1 MKVRQYTVG
10 DFAGLLELQRACFP
24 PPYPEAQLWS
34 FVQIQSHVQ
43 HFPQGALCVEEAGH
57 LIASATT
64 MILEQ
69 PPHTFAAATDD
80 GFIRNH
86 NQNGDTLYGVD
97 MAVHPEF
104 RGRGVARMLYQA
116 RFALVQ
122 QLGLRRFVAAGRM
135 PGLCL
140 YPALSPEAYVA
151 QVVAGK
157 LIDPTLTPQLKNGL
171 QPLEVLHGYI
181 ADEESRDCALLLEWR
196 NPQFI
201 HPAHI

>member
-1 MKVRQYTVG
+1 MTVRQYTVN

-24 PPYPEAQLWS
+24 PPYPEEQLWS
-34 FVQIQSHVQ
+34 FAQIESHIH
-43 HFPQGALCVEEAGH
+43 HFPQGALCVEDAGR
-57 LIASATT
+57 LIASATALV
-64 MILEQ
+64 LEH

-86 NQNGDTLYGVD
+86 NPNGDTLYGVD

-122 QLGLRRFVAAGRM
+122 RLGLRCFVAAGRM
-135 PGLCL
+135 PGLCQH
-140 YPALSPEAYVA
+140 PALSPEAYVA
-151 QVVAGK
+151 RVVAGE

-181 ADEESRDCALLLEWR
+181 ADAESRDCALLLEWR